1 MGVAGRFKKTTE
13 QYKLELENVN
23 LINKTNIKLKEG
35 VEYIDTKTKILHIC
49 TCGKE
54 WFVNPTNILSRNSK
68 KCGLCLT
75 FAEKGINDLGDDF
88 LEEYWDYKTNNEL
101 GIDPWKISY
110 GAEIDVYIFC
120 KKVDYHGSYKV
131 RCADFSK
138 GSRCGYCQ
146 GYYLVHPLD
155 SYGQFLIDSFG
166 ITALEL
172 YWDYDEN
179 TVDPFKITKQSNKK
193 VYIKCQAKEYH
204 GSYGVRCGDF
214 VKGDRCGYCGGK
226 KVHPLDSLGA
236 LYQKVLGTWSDI
248 NKKSPYEYMPGSDEE
263 VWFKCGNEKHEDY
276 QKRIYNAVNCN
287 FKCPTCSQE
296 QKESVMA
303 STLKQVLRWEYSHTE
318 WEFDAGFKIHNN
330 ISRYD
335 IYVPELNN
343 LLIECQSEYHDN
355 DKRIKVDQLKK
366 EFAINN
372 GYEYI
377 AIDKRDFTI
386 IEILRF
392 FIPHIDKIPDYVQ
405 IDKNTTR
412 NWDIEKAQKLLDS
425 GHTYADIANILET
438 SVTSIRASVG
448 GNGLIKPNNYQVQ
461 GANIVCLSI
470 DNNLIKTYN
479 SCSSAAKDLGKAN
492 GTSISSCLT
501 KKPRSDTGKIRETAF
516 GFKWMYLV
524 DYENMIKDQNNKPP

>member
-1 MGVAGRFKKTTE
+1 M
-13 QYKLELENVN
+13 
-23 LINKTNIKLKEG
+23 
-35 VEYIDTKTKILHIC
+35 
-49 TCGKE
+49 
-54 WFVNPTNILSRNSK
+54 
-68 KCGLCLT
+68 
-75 FAEKGINDLGDDF
+75 
-88 LEEYWDYKTNNEL
+88 
-101 GIDPWKISY
+101 
-110 GAEIDVYIFC
+110 
-120 KKVDYHGSYKV
+120 
-131 RCADFSK
+131 
-138 GSRCGYCQ
+138 
-146 GYYLVHPLD
+146 
-155 SYGQFLIDSFG
+155 
-166 ITALEL
+166 
-172 YWDYDEN
+172 
-179 TVDPFKITKQSNKK
+179 
-193 VYIKCQAKEYH
+193 KEYH
-204 GSYGVRCGDF
+204 GSYGIRCADF
-214 VKGDRCGYCGGK
+214 VKGDRCGYCEGK

-236 LYQKVLGTWSDI
+236 LYQKVLGIWSDI

-330 ISRYD
+330 VSRYD

-412 NWDIEKAQKLLDS
+412 NWNIESAQKLLDS

-448 GNGLIKPNNYQVQ
+448 DNGLIKPKDYQVQ
-461 GANIVCLSI
+461 GANIVCLSM
-470 DNNLIKTYN
+470 NNSLIKTYN
-479 SCSSAAKDLGKAN
+479 SVTSAAKDLGKAN